1 MKRDRNGFVEIGYI
15 YALVI
20 SALVFVTFTTMLSD
34 TVEKETDRSVRVQL
48 YEIGG
53 KIEMNINNA
62 VNFINSHPDSS
73 VELNIRI
80 PTTVGGRR
88 YSIYV
93 NDNVM
98 SLNSTSTGIS
108 VKFYLIGSNVD
119 VFSINT
125 LTDNIEPLLSSYGS
139 INLKYCEVLNNT
151 VIRLSTK

>member
-73 VELNIRI
+73 VDMNINI

-88 YSIYV
+88 YSIYI

>member
-20 SALVFVTFTTMLSD
+20 SELVFVTFTTMLSD

-73 VELNIRI
+73 VDMNINI

-88 YSIYV
+88 YSIYI

-98 SLNSTSTGIS
+98 SLNSTATGIS

-119 VFSINT
+119 VFSFNT
-125 LTDNIEPLLSSYGS
+125 LTNSIEPLLSSYGS